1 MKVLDLNTIE
11 PGEEISLK
19 GLDNYETYAEGTCI
33 FIRPKWIKCSDR
45 MPPDDTDV
53 LAYGFGH
60 TSIQRITNPKD
71 GNLWGCISKECVTHW
86 MPLPKAPE

>member
-45 MPPDDTDV
+45 MPPMI
-53 LAYGFGH
+53 LMF
-60 TSIQRITNPKD
+60 
-71 GNLWGCISKECVTHW
+71 
-86 MPLPKAPE
+86 